1 MKKRIIIVGGGPGG
15 YVAAIRAAQLGA
27 EVHIIEKETLG
38 GTCLNVGCI
47 PTKALLHTAKL
58 YHAVQEESHKG
69 LHVDNISLD
78 WPALMANK
86 VTIVKRLV
94 QGVKGL
100 LKAHGVQIHNGRAI
114 LQDAHKIQ
122 VEGDKSVTLEAD
134 IIILAS
140 GSVPSKIPVPGAT
153 CNGVIDSTAALSL
166 PKVPK
171 SLVIIGGG
179 VIGMEFASL
188 YSSFGTKVTIVEM
201 LPQILP
207 MMDSQIAKR
216 IREKL
221 TEYKVD
227 FMMEAGLKE
236 ILPTSEGLSAVVQ
249 TAHKSHEV
257 AGEYILMATGRKAN
271 TNNMGLEKVGI
282 QTERGK
288 IVVNEYFATNI
299 PHIYAIG
306 DCNAQMML
314 AHAASAQGIA
324 AVEYALGHRPFYNPK
339 IIPSCIYTIP
349 EAAGV
354 GLTEKEASAQG
365 IAYKMGLFPLMA
377 NGKSLIEGCESGLIK
392 LIADKKSGEIL
403 GGHIFGPR
411 ATDLIAEVALA
422 MNLEATVDE
431 LITTIHAHP
440 TMSEGIAEAAL
451 AVSGN
456 AIHWPPGVKII

>member
-1 MKKRIIIVGGGPGG
+1 MKKKVIIVGGGPGG

-27 EVHIIEKETLG
+27 EVHIVEKEKMG

-58 YHAVQEESHKG
+58 YHTVQEEVNNG
-69 LHVDNISLD
+69 LRVEGISLD
-78 WPALMANK
+78 WPALMSRK
-86 VTIVKRLV
+86 DTIVNRLV

-100 LKAHGVQIHNGRAI
+100 LKAHGVKTHSGQAV
-114 LQDAHKIQ
+114 LKDAHKVQ
-122 VEGDKSVTLEAD
+122 VVGETTVTLDAD
-134 IIILAS
+134 IIVLAS
-140 GSVPSKIPVPGAT
+140 GSVPSKIPVPGADSA
-153 CNGVIDSTAALSL
+153 GVIDSTAALSL

-179 VIGMEFASL
+179 VIGTEFASL

-201 LPQILP
+201 LPEILP
-207 MMDSQIAKR
+207 MVDRQIAKR
-216 IREKL
+216 VKEKL
-221 TEYKVD
+221 TECNID
-227 FMMEAGLKE
+227 FMLEAGLKE
-236 ILPTSEGLSAVVQ
+236 ILSTSNGLSAVVQ
-249 TAHKSHEV
+249 TAGKNHEV

-271 TNNMGLEKVGI
+271 IHNMGLEEVGI
-282 QTERGK
+282 QTERGR

-314 AHAASAQGIA
+314 AHAASAQGVA
-324 AVEYALGHRPFYNPK
+324 AVEYALGHSPFYNPK
-339 IIPSCIYTIP
+339 VIPSCIYTIP

-354 GLTEKEASAQG
+354 GLTEDEAAAQG
-365 IAYKMGLFPLMA
+365 ISYKVGLFPLMA
-377 NGKSLIEGCESGLIK
+377 NGKSLIEGCEFGLIK
-392 LIADKKSGEIL
+392 LIVTEKSGEIL

-411 ATDLIAEVALA
+411 ATDLIGEIALA

-431 LITTIHAHP
+431 VIATIHAHP

-451 AVSGN
+451 SVSGN
-456 AIHWPPGVKII
+456 AIHWPPGAKIL

>member
-1 MKKRIIIVGGGPGG
+1 MKKKVIIVGGGPGG

-27 EVHIIEKETLG
+27 EVHIVEKEKMG

-58 YHAVQEESHKG
+58 YHTVQEEANNG
-69 LHVDNISLD
+69 LRVEGISLD
-78 WPALMANK
+78 WPALMAHK
-86 VTIVKRLV
+86 DAIVNRLV

-100 LKAHGVQIHNGRAI
+100 LKAHGVKTHSGRAV
-114 LQDAHKIQ
+114 LKDAHKVQ
-122 VEGDKSVTLEAD
+122 VVGERNVTLDAD
-134 IIILAS
+134 IIVLAS
-140 GSVPSKIPVPGAT
+140 GSVPSKIPVPGA
-153 CNGVIDSTAALSL
+153 NNAGVIDSTAALSL

-179 VIGMEFASL
+179 VIGTEFASL

-201 LPQILP
+201 LPEILP
-207 MMDSQIAKR
+207 MVDRQIAKR
-216 IREKL
+216 VKEKL
-221 TEYKVD
+221 TECNID
-227 FMMEAGLKE
+227 FMLEAGLKE
-236 ILPTSEGLSAVVQ
+236 IMPTSKGLSAVVQ
-249 TAHKSHEV
+249 TAGKNHEV

-271 TNNMGLEKVGI
+271 IHNMGLEEVGI
-282 QTERGK
+282 QTERGR
-288 IVVNEYFATNI
+288 IIVNEYFATSI

-314 AHAASAQGIA
+314 AHAASAQGVA

-354 GLTEKEASAQG
+354 GLTEDEAAAQG
-365 IAYKMGLFPLMA
+365 ISYKVGLFPLMA

-392 LIADKKSGEIL
+392 LIVAEKSGEIL

-411 ATDLIAEVALA
+411 ATDLIGEIGLA

-431 LITTIHAHP
+431 VIATIHAHP

-451 AVSGN
+451 SVSGN
-456 AIHWPPGVKII
+456 AIHWPPGAKIL